1 MLKFSD
7 KNIHNLTS
15 YVKKQ
20 YTDLDM
26 AGSQFYNTYKQTHT
40 HSYRENTG
48 IKYNQ
53 RIKNTGRKITHRI
66 TVGVILFS
74 TICFSVIFYEHLKLI

>member
-40 HSYRENTG
+40 HTAIEKTLELNT
-48 IKYNQ
+48 IK
-53 RIKNTGRKITHRI
+53 
-66 TVGVILFS
+66 
-74 TICFSVIFYEHLKLI
+74 E